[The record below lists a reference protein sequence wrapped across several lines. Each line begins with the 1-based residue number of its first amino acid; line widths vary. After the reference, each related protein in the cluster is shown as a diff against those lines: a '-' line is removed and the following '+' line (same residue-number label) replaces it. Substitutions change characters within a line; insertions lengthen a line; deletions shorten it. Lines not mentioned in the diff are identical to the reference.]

1 MSTDFDVVIIGGGPT
16 GLAAAV
22 YTGRALLRTLVLEKA
37 VPGGQIVY
45 SAAIDNYPGFPDGI
59 SGYDFSQAFLKHAQ
73 RFGAQVRV
81 GTGAMSIV
89 REDEGRESGG
99 NFRIGLSDGTFVTT
113 RSVILAMGRSPR
125 KLDVP
130 GYEKLFG
137 SGVSVC
143 ATCDGAFFRNVP
155 VAVVGGG
162 NSAVEEG
169 SFLTR
174 FASEVKS
181 IHRRDHFT
189 AQKILIEEY
198 LHNPKVKPI
207 WNTAVE
213 EIYGEREVEGMR
225 IRNLLTGATEDLDVK
240 AVFVFIG
247 WLPNSDLCQGLVDL
261 DDQGRVKVNE
271 LMETNV
277 PGLYAA
283 GDLCVRPIYQL
294 ANVVADGVQAAV
306 SVEKYLEKR

>member
-125 KLDVP
+125 
-130 GYEKLFG
+130 
-137 SGVSVC
+137 
-143 ATCDGAFFRNVP
+143 
-155 VAVVGGG
+155 
-162 NSAVEEG
+162 
-169 SFLTR
+169 
-174 FASEVKS
+174 
-181 IHRRDHFT
+181 
-189 AQKILIEEY
+189 
-198 LHNPKVKPI
+198 
-207 WNTAVE
+207 
-213 EIYGEREVEGMR
+213 
-225 IRNLLTGATEDLDVK
+225 
-240 AVFVFIG
+240 
-247 WLPNSDLCQGLVDL
+247 
-261 DDQGRVKVNE
+261 
-271 LMETNV
+271 
-277 PGLYAA
+277 
-283 GDLCVRPIYQL
+283 
-294 ANVVADGVQAAV
+294 
-306 SVEKYLEKR
+306 